1 VSDYVAT
8 AEISY
13 LAFARF
19 GWDPDLSWDRFMERD
34 VAPLFGGRTE
44 ADQFVAIA
52 EEIDARAVL
61 PVERLDELM
70 SQVLEHLPAAT
81 PAITRRWLSLA
92 DRVARRRHMG
102 R

>member
-1 VSDYVAT
+1 
-8 AEISY
+8 
-13 LAFARF
+13 
-19 GWDPDLSWDRFMERD
+19 MERD
-34 VAPLFGGRTE
+34 VGPLFGGRTE

-52 EEIDARAVL
+52 EEIDARAIL

-70 SQVLEHLPAAT
+70 PQIPEHLPGTT